1 MLVYEFYQGSSFNL
15 YSTKEICNPITIQ
28 SICVSAIT
36 CVRHKMVDRIVQT
49 CYRNLFTVKLLLGT
63 VREKETAYTNTPQI
77 KKHNA
82 RKHHTVK
89 MTKQCLGLVNID
101 WVNVHKPPALFC
113 HYIHN
118 KAADPIC
125 KNTDG
130 LGHSTFACD
139 GMGYSFKIKLNSEES
154 NDTDCCMFVCLV
166 AGHYLNQCWLIVDW
180 NPVDKFQRNLNN
192 KSTLVVCKFYGI
204 YQI

>member
-77 KKHNA
+77 KK
-82 RKHHTVK
+82 
-89 MTKQCLGLVNID
+89 TKRQKTPHSQNDKTMLG
-101 WVNVHKPPALFC
+101 
-113 HYIHN
+113 
-118 KAADPIC
+118 
-125 KNTDG
+125 
-130 LGHSTFACD
+130 AC
-139 GMGYSFKIKLNSEES
+139 
-154 NDTDCCMFVCLV
+154 
-166 AGHYLNQCWLIVDW
+166 
-180 NPVDKFQRNLNN
+180 
-192 KSTLVVCKFYGI
+192 
-204 YQI
+204 